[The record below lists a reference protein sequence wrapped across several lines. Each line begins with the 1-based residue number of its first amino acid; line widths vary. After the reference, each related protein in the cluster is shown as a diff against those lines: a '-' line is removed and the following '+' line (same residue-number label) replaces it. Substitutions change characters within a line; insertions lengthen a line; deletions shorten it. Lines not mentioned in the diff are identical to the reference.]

1 MEKQSDVQE
10 TGAAVSEAQN
20 QTQQGNEAA
29 AVKKKNNKPMI
40 IFFILIIAALVGVIV
55 WLLFFRN
62 SDEVSDDRLVMVN
75 ESNKDT
81 VMQDLNDKVAKGM
94 FECKMTMRWNF
105 TGGGQGSSDAYVANS
120 EHNTYAIYFD
130 VIDNESGETLFSSPY
145 IMVGSDISGFLL
157 DKKLSPGQHEA
168 TVVYTLVD
176 QNNDYEKISS
186 AGFVVTMNV
195 AD

>member
-10 TGAAVSEAQN
+10 TAVSGAQD
-20 QTQQGNEAA
+20 QAQQGNG
-29 AVKKKNNKPMI
+29 AVSKKKNNKPLI
-40 IFFILIIAALVGVIV
+40 IFFILIIAALVGVII
-55 WLLFFRN
+55 WLLFFKD
-62 SDEVSDDRLVMVN
+62 SGDVIDDGRMVMVN
-75 ESNKDT
+75 GSNKNT
-81 VMQDLNDKVAKGM
+81 VMQKLEEKVAKGM
-94 FECKMTMRWNF
+94 FECKMTMSWNF

-130 VIDNESGETLFSSPY
+130 VIDNETGETLYSSPY

-157 DKKLSPGQHEA
+157 DKKLSAGEHEA
-168 TVVYTLVD
+168 TVMYTLVD
-176 QNNDYEKISS
+176 QDKDFEKISS